1 MLGIKKILRLFNPNS
16 ITKQC
21 VYDKYTMSE
30 G

>member
-16 ITKQC
+16 IPKQC
-21 VYDKYTMSE
+21 VYDEYTMSE